1 MMVLFYRAHWRDYKN
16 DQVRIMINL
25 TTLTHRDALCL
36 NARFTSREEAIHALT
51 QRLAA
56 LGKISSTEQFLEE
69 VYRRE
74 SLGPTALGEGLAV
87 PHGKTAAVK
96 EAAFAVATL
105 SEPLQWEGVDG
116 PEAVDLVVLLAIPPN
131 EAGTTHMQLLTA
143 LTTRLADDEI
153 RARIQSATTPD
164 ELLSA
169 LDDKGGTQP
178 SASFSNAPTIVC
190 VTACPAGIAHTYMAA
205 EYLEKAG
212 RKLGVNVYVEKQG
225 ANGIEGRLTADQL
238 NSATACIFAAEVAI
252 KESERFNGIPALSVP
267 VAEPI
272 RHAEALIQQA
282 LTLKRSDE
290 TRTVQQ
296 DTQPVKSVKTEL
308 KQALLSGISFA
319 VPLIVAGGTVLAVA
333 VLLSQ
338 IFGLQDLFNEENS
351 WLWMY
356 RKLGGGLL
364 GILMVPVLAAYTT
377 YSLADKPA
385 LAPGFAAGLAANMI
399 GSGFLGAVV
408 GGLIAGYLMRW
419 VKNHLRLSS
428 KFNGFLTFYL
438 YPVLGTLG
446 AGSLMLFVVGEPV
459 AWINNSLT
467 AWLNGLSGSNALLL
481 GAILGFMC
489 SFDLGGPVNKAAYA
503 FCLGAMANGV
513 YGPYAIF
520 ASVKMV
526 SAFTV
531 TASTMLAPRLFKEFE
546 IETGK
551 STWLLGLAGITEGA
565 IPMAIEDPLRVIGSF
580 VLGSMVTG
588 AIVGAMN
595 IGLSTPGAGIFS
607 LFLLHD
613 NGAGG
618 VMAAIGWFGAALVGA
633 AISTAILLIWRRH
646 AVKHGNYLTD
656 GVMP

>member
-1 MMVLFYRAHWRDYKN
+1 MVLFYRAHWRDYKN
-16 DQVRIMINL
+16 DQVRIMMNL

-364 GILMVPVLAAYTT
+364 GILMVPVLAAYTA
-377 YSLADKPA
+377 YSLVDKPA

-633 AISTAILLIWRRH
+633 AISTVILLIWRRH

>member
-1 MMVLFYRAHWRDYKN
+1 MVFFYRAHWRDYKN
-16 DQVRIMINL
+16 DQVRIMMNL

-364 GILMVPVLAAYTT
+364 GILMVPVLAAYTA

-419 VKNHLRLSS
+419 VKNHLRLGS

-633 AISTAILLIWRRH
+633 AISTAILLMWRRH

>member
-1 MMVLFYRAHWRDYKN
+1 MVLFYRARWRDYKN
-16 DQVRIMINL
+16 DQVRIMMNL

-36 NARFTSREEAIHALT
+36 NARFTSREEAIHVLT

-364 GILMVPVLAAYTT
+364 GILMVPVLAAYTA

-565 IPMAIEDPLRVIGSF
+565 IPMTIEDPLRVIGSF

-633 AISTAILLIWRRH
+633 AISTAILLMWRRH

>member
-1 MMVLFYRAHWRDYKN
+1 MVLFYRAHWRDYKN
-16 DQVRIMINL
+16 DQVRIMMNL

-364 GILMVPVLAAYTT
+364 GILMVPVLAAYTA

-551 STWLLGLAGITEGA
+551 STWLLGLAGMTEGA

-633 AISTAILLIWRRH
+633 AISTAILLMWRRH

>member
-1 MMVLFYRAHWRDYKN
+1 M
-16 DQVRIMINL
+16 NL

-308 KQALLSGISFA
+308 KQAL
-319 VPLIVAGGTVLAVA
+319 
-333 VLLSQ
+333 
-338 IFGLQDLFNEENS
+338 ENS

-364 GILMVPVLAAYTT
+364 GILMVPVLAAYTA

-531 TASTMLAPRLFKEFE
+531 TASTMLAPR
-546 IETGK
+546 
-551 STWLLGLAGITEGA
+551 GA

>member
-1 MMVLFYRAHWRDYKN
+1 MVLFYRAHWRDYKN
-16 DQVRIMINL
+16 DQVRIMMNL

-364 GILMVPVLAAYTT
+364 GILMVPVLAAYTA

-419 VKNHLRLSS
+419 VKNHLRLGS

-633 AISTAILLIWRRH
+633 AISTAILLMWRCH

>member
-1 MMVLFYRAHWRDYKN
+1 MVLFYRAHWRDYKN
-16 DQVRIMINL
+16 DQVRIMMNL

-364 GILMVPVLAAYTT
+364 GILMVPVLAAYTA

-607 LFLLHD
+607 FFLLHD

>member
-1 MMVLFYRAHWRDYKN
+1 M
-16 DQVRIMINL
+16 NL
-25 TTLTHRDALCL
+25 TTLTLRDALCL
-36 NARFTSREEAIHALT
+36 NARFTSREEAIRTLAHRLT
-51 QRLAA
+51 A
-56 LGKISSTEQFLEE
+56 LGKIADSDTFLEA
-69 VYRRE
+69 VFARE
-74 SLGPTALGEGLAV
+74 NLGPTALGEGLAV
-87 PHGKTAAVK
+87 PHGKTSAVK

-105 SEPLQWEGVDG
+105 SKPLSWEGVDG
-116 PEAVDLVVLLAIPPN
+116 PEAVDLIFLLAIPQE
-131 EAGTTHMQLLTA
+131 EAGSTHMQLLTA
-143 LTTRLADDEI
+143 LTTRLADEET
-153 RARIQSATTPD
+153 RARVMAATSAD
-164 ELLSA
+164 ELLAA
-169 LDDKGGTQP
+169 LDDNGHGPMVATP
-178 SASFSNAPTIVC
+178 FNAPTIVC

-212 RKLGVNVYVEKQG
+212 RKLGVNVFVEKQG

-238 NSATACIFAAEVAI
+238 NSASACILAAEVAI
-252 KESERFNGIPALSVP
+252 KESERFAGIPVLTVP

-272 RHAEALIQQA
+272 RHAEQLIRQA
-282 LTLKRSDE
+282 LALEPQNVKRVRRE
-290 TRTVQQ
+290 ERH
-296 DTQPVKSVKTEL
+296 QPKGLKTEL

-333 VLLSQ
+333 VLLAQ
-338 IFGLQDLFNEENS
+338 IFGLQPLFEQENS

-356 RKLGGGLL
+356 RKLGGGML
-364 GILMVPVLAAYTT
+364 GVLMVPVLAAYTA

-399 GSGFLGAVV
+399 GSGFLGAIA

-419 VKNHLRLSS
+419 VKKHLRLSS
-428 KFNGFLTFYL
+428 KFNGFLSFYL
-438 YPVLGTLG
+438 YPVVGTLG

-467 AWLNGLSGSNALLL
+467 AWLNGLSGANALLL

-531 TASTMLAPRLFKEFE
+531 TASTLISPRLFKEFE

-565 IPMAIEDPLRVIGSF
+565 IPMAIEDPVRVIGSF
-580 VLGSMVTG
+580 VLGSMATG
-588 AIVGAMN
+588 AMVGAMN

-613 NGAGG
+613 AGYGG
-618 VMAAIGWFGAALVGA
+618 VLAAAGWFGAALVGTV
-633 AISTAILLIWRRH
+633 ISTLVLLLWRRY
-646 AVKHGNYLTD
+646 AVKQGKYTTD
-656 GVMP
+656 GVMS

>member
-1 MMVLFYRAHWRDYKN
+1 MVLFYRAHWRDYKN
-16 DQVRIMINL
+16 DQVRIMMNL

-190 VTACPAGIAHTYMAA
+190 VTACPAGIAYTYMAA

>member
-1 MMVLFYRAHWRDYKN
+1 M
-16 DQVRIMINL
+16 NL

-364 GILMVPVLAAYTT
+364 GILMVPVLAAYTA

-438 YPVLGTLG
+438 YPVLG

-618 VMAAIGWFGAALVGA
+618 VMAAIGWFGAVLVGA

>member
-1 MMVLFYRAHWRDYKN
+1 MVLFYRAHWRDYKN
-16 DQVRIMINL
+16 DQVRIMMNL

-36 NARFTSREEAIHALT
+36 NARFNSREEAIHALT

-169 LDDKGGTQP
+169 LDDKGGSQP
-178 SASFSNAPTIVC
+178 SASFSNALTIVC

-290 TRTVQQ
+290 ARTVQQ

-319 VPLIVAGGTVLAVA
+319 VPLIIAGGTVLAVA

-356 RKLGGGLL
+356 RKLGGGML
-364 GILMVPVLAAYTT
+364 GILMVPVLAAYTA

-419 VKNHLRLSS
+419 VKNYLRLSS

>member
-1 MMVLFYRAHWRDYKN
+1 M
-16 DQVRIMINL
+16 NL

-96 EAAFAVATL
+96 EAAIAVATL

-364 GILMVPVLAAYTT
+364 GILMVPVL
-377 YSLADKPA
+377 
-385 LAPGFAAGLAANMI
+385 
-399 GSGFLGAVV
+399 
-408 GGLIAGYLMRW
+408 
-419 VKNHLRLSS
+419 
-428 KFNGFLTFYL
+428 
-438 YPVLGTLG
+438 GTLG

>member
-1 MMVLFYRAHWRDYKN
+1 M
-16 DQVRIMINL
+16 NL

-96 EAAFAVATL
+96 EAAIAVATL

-212 RKLGVNVYVEKQG
+212 RKLSVNVYVEKQG

-364 GILMVPVLAAYTT
+364 GILMVPVLAAYTA

>member
-1 MMVLFYRAHWRDYKN
+1 MVLFYRAHWRDYKN
-16 DQVRIMINL
+16 DQVRIMMNL

-169 LDDKGGTQP
+169 LDDKGGTKP

-252 KESERFNGIPALSVP
+252 KESEHFNGIPALSVP

-364 GILMVPVLAAYTT
+364 GILMVPVLAAYTA

>member
-1 MMVLFYRAHWRDYKN
+1 M
-16 DQVRIMINL
+16 NL

-56 LGKISSTEQFLEE
+56 LGKISSTEQFLKE
-69 VYRRE
+69 VYCRE

-143 LTTRLADDEI
+143 LTTRLADYEI

-225 ANGIEGRLTADQL
+225 ANGIEGRLTAEQL

-282 LTLKRSDE
+282 LTLERSGE

-296 DTQPVKSVKTEL
+296 DTQPAKSVKTEL

-364 GILMVPVLAAYTT
+364 GILMVPVLAAYTA

-467 AWLNGLSGSNALLL
+467 AWLNSLSGSNALLL

-618 VMAAIGWFGAALVGA
+618 VLAAIGWFGAALVGA

>member
-1 MMVLFYRAHWRDYKN
+1 MVLFYRAHWRDYKN
-16 DQVRIMINL
+16 DQVRIMMNL

-51 QRLAA
+51 QLLAA

-364 GILMVPVLAAYTT
+364 GILMVPVLAAYTA

>member
-1 MMVLFYRAHWRDYKN
+1 MVLFYRARWRDYKN
-16 DQVRIMINL
+16 DQVRIMMNL

-36 NARFTSREEAIHALT
+36 NARFTSREEAIHVLT

-364 GILMVPVLAAYTT
+364 GILMVPVLAAYTA

-607 LFLLHD
+607 LFLFHD

-633 AISTAILLIWRRH
+633 AISTAILLMWRRH

>member
-1 MMVLFYRAHWRDYKN
+1 MVLFYRAHWRDYKN
-16 DQVRIMINL
+16 DQVRIMMNL

-364 GILMVPVLAAYTT
+364 GILMVPVLAAYTA

-385 LAPGFAAGLAANMI
+385 LAPGFVAGLAANMI

-618 VMAAIGWFGAALVGA
+618 VMTAIGWFGAALVGA
-633 AISTAILLIWRRH
+633 AISTAILLMWRRH

>member
-1 MMVLFYRAHWRDYKN
+1 MVLFYRAHWRDYKN
-16 DQVRIMINL
+16 DQVRIMMNL

-169 LDDKGGTQP
+169 LDDKGDTQP

-252 KESERFNGIPALSVP
+252 KESERFNGIPALSVR
-267 VAEPI
+267 VAKPI
-272 RHAEALIQQA
+272 RHAEALMQQA

-364 GILMVPVLAAYTT
+364 GILMVPVLAAYTA

>member
-1 MMVLFYRAHWRDYKN
+1 MADIKQTAHLY
-16 DQVRIMINL
+16 
-25 TTLTHRDALCL
+25 T
-36 NARFTSREEAIHALT
+36 
-51 QRLAA
+51 
-56 LGKISSTEQFLEE
+56 
-69 VYRRE
+69 
-74 SLGPTALGEGLAV
+74 
-87 PHGKTAAVK
+87 
-96 EAAFAVATL
+96 
-105 SEPLQWEGVDG
+105 
-116 PEAVDLVVLLAIPPN
+116 
-131 EAGTTHMQLLTA
+131 
-143 LTTRLADDEI
+143 
-153 RARIQSATTPD
+153 
-164 ELLSA
+164 
-169 LDDKGGTQP
+169 
-178 SASFSNAPTIVC
+178 ASFSYAPTIVC

-212 RKLGVNVYVEKQG
+212 RKLGVNIYVEKQG
-225 ANGIEGRLTADQL
+225 ANGIEERLTAEQL

-338 IFGLQDLFNEENS
+338 ILGLQDLFNEENS

-356 RKLGGGLL
+356 RKLGGGML
-364 GILMVPVLAAYTT
+364 GILMVPVLAAYTA

-385 LAPGFAAGLAANMI
+385 LAPCFAAGLAANMI

-467 AWLNGLSGSNALLL
+467 AWLNGLSGNNALLL

-633 AISTAILLIWRRH
+633 AISTAILLIWRHH

>member
-1 MMVLFYRAHWRDYKN
+1 MVLFYRAHWRDYKN
-16 DQVRIMINL
+16 DQVRIMMNL

-36 NARFTSREEAIHALT
+36 NARFTSREEAIHVLT

-364 GILMVPVLAAYTT
+364 GILMVPVLAAYTA
-377 YSLADKPA
+377 YFLADKPA

>member
-1 MMVLFYRAHWRDYKN
+1 MVLFYRAHWRDYKN
-16 DQVRIMINL
+16 DQVRIMMNL

-364 GILMVPVLAAYTT
+364 GILMVPVLAAYTD

-618 VMAAIGWFGAALVGA
+618 VMAAIGWFGAALLGA
-633 AISTAILLIWRRH
+633 AISTAILLMWRRH

>member
-1 MMVLFYRAHWRDYKN
+1 MVLFYRAHWRDYKN
-16 DQVRIMINL
+16 DQVRIMMNL

-116 PEAVDLVVLLAIPPN
+116 QEAVDLVVLLAIPPN

-364 GILMVPVLAAYTT
+364 GILMVPVLAAYTA

>member
-1 MMVLFYRAHWRDYKN
+1 M
-16 DQVRIMINL
+16 NL

-56 LGKISSTEQFLEE
+56 LGKISSTEQFLKE

-225 ANGIEGRLTADQL
+225 ANGIEGRLTAEQL

-282 LTLKRSDE
+282 LTLERSGE

-296 DTQPVKSVKTEL
+296 DTQPAKSVKTEL

-364 GILMVPVLAAYTT
+364 GILMVPVLAAYTA

-595 IGLSTPGAGIFS
+595 IGLSTPGAGILS

-618 VMAAIGWFGAALVGA
+618 VLAAIGWFGAALVGA

>member
-1 MMVLFYRAHWRDYKN
+1 MVLFYRAHWRDYKN
-16 DQVRIMINL
+16 DQVRIMMNL

-364 GILMVPVLAAYTT
+364 GILMVPVLAAYTA

-531 TASTMLAPRLFKEFE
+531 TASTMLAPCLFKEFE

-618 VMAAIGWFGAALVGA
+618 VMAAIGWFGAALVEA

>member
-1 MMVLFYRAHWRDYKN
+1 M
-16 DQVRIMINL
+16 NL

-153 RARIQSATTPD
+153 RARIHSATTPD
-164 ELLSA
+164 ELLSV

-282 LTLKRSDE
+282 LTLKRSGE

-356 RKLGGGLL
+356 RKLGGGML
-364 GILMVPVLAAYTT
+364 GILMVPVLAAYTA

>member
-1 MMVLFYRAHWRDYKN
+1 MVLFYRARWRDYKN
-16 DQVRIMINL
+16 DQVRIMMNL

-36 NARFTSREEAIHALT
+36 NARFTSREEAIHVLT

-205 EYLEKAG
+205 EYLDKAG

-364 GILMVPVLAAYTT
+364 GILMVPVLAAYTA

-633 AISTAILLIWRRH
+633 AISTAILLMWRRH
-646 AVKHGNYLTD
+646 AVKHDNYLTD

>member
-1 MMVLFYRAHWRDYKN
+1 MVLFYRAHWRDYKN
-16 DQVRIMINL
+16 DQVRIMMNL

-74 SLGPTALGEGLAV
+74 NLGPTALGEGLAV

-364 GILMVPVLAAYTT
+364 GILMVPVLAAYTA

-633 AISTAILLIWRRH
+633 AISTAILLMWRRH

>member
-1 MMVLFYRAHWRDYKN
+1 M
-16 DQVRIMINL
+16 NL

-282 LTLKRSDE
+282 LTLKR
-290 TRTVQQ
+290 TVQQ

-364 GILMVPVLAAYTT
+364 GILMVPVLAAYTA

-633 AISTAILLIWRRH
+633 AISTAILLMWRRH

>member
-1 MMVLFYRAHWRDYKN
+1 MVLFYRAHWRDYKN
-16 DQVRIMINL
+16 DQVRIMMNL

-252 KESERFNGIPALSVP
+252 KESDRFNGIPALSVP

>member
-1 MMVLFYRAHWRDYKN
+1 MVLFYRAHWRDYKN
-16 DQVRIMINL
+16 DQVRIMMNL

-290 TRTVQQ
+290 THTVQQ

-364 GILMVPVLAAYTT
+364 GILMVPVLAAYTA

-633 AISTAILLIWRRH
+633 AISTAILLMWRRH